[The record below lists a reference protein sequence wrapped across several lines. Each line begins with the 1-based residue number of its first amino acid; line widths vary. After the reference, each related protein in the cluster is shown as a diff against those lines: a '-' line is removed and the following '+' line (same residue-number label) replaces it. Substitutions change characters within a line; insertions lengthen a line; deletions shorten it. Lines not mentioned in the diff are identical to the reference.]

1 MGTYFRYQIPNVNR
15 TIKFCELL
23 MQAPHILIGGTT
35 GSGKS
40 TFIDDFVYSILT
52 TKVPAGVSFVWID
65 PKRVDLVQYRDLP
78 HTQRYVTENRDI
90 LRVLDEVIATM
101 ESRYRQ
107 MNAYGKKEFDGTRIV
122 VVIDELADLMTT
134 CKKEILPKL
143 QRIAQLGRASKIML
157 VCATQCPNRRIIP
170 AELTLNFGGR
180 VALRCTSAIE
190 SRQIINRAGAELLPE
205 HGKALYFHVN
215 GKYYELDVPLL
226 PQQEISRV
234 IAWWVNQKHEA
245 EAQIVREQ
253 NITKKDT
260 TEQTSTRKKNWRDF
274 FKK

>member
-1 MGTYFRYQIPNVNR
+1 MGAYYRYQIPNADR
-15 TIKFCELL
+15 KIKFCELL
-23 MQAPHILIGGTT
+23 IQAPHILIGGTT

-65 PKRVDLVQYRDLP
+65 PKRVDLVQYRNLP
-78 HTQRYVTENRDI
+78 HTLKYVTESRDI
-90 LRVLDEVIATM
+90 LRALDDVIATM
-101 ESRYRQ
+101 ENRYRQ
-107 MNAYGKKEFDGTRIV
+107 MNAYGRKEYDGTRII

-143 QRIAQLGRASKIML
+143 QRISQLGRASKIML
-157 VCATQCPNRRIIP
+157 VCATQCPNRKIIP

-226 PQQEISRV
+226 PQAEISRV
-234 IAWWVNQKHEA
+234 INWWVNQKRES
-245 EAQIVREQ
+245 EAQTMREQ
-253 NITKKDT
+253 NTIKEDATEKTATSKKPWYKFF
-260 TEQTSTRKKNWRDF
+260 RK
-274 FKK
+274 